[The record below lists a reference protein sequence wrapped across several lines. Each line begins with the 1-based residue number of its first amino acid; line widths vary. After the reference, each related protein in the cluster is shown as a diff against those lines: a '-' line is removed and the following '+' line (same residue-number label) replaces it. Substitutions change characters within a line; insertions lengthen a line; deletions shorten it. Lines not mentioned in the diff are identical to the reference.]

1 MTRKTALTSRLLFT
15 FMVAT
20 ATASGCNTTIIYQA
34 MPMESGEESTT
45 DQDETTDDPESETTG
60 DVEHDTSG
68 TGVDVAPSSSGTT
81 ADESTS
87 TGAGES
93 TGAIDMTT
101 GTTGDESGT
110 TDDPCTSGEESTGAP
125 LKPLGISCTADDECE
140 SGACVFAGYGVP
152 RCSIACTLNTLD
164 DCAVQGYPGLCS
176 WTGEAHWCGGWVPE
190 LSAHFLAGADYQS
203 GPTPAAEGDR
213 HAYLLPAT
221 EAAVTVQV
229 DGAVSW
235 TVYGADTKT
244 LVFPQDGGT
253 SVDLQPAGADYH
265 HWIVI
270 TSNTDAA
277 YSLTIADN
285 L

>member
-1 MTRKTALTSRLLFT
+1 MTRKTATSSRLLLT
-15 FMVAT
+15 LIVAT

-34 MPMESGEESTT
+34 VPVESGEESTT
-45 DQDETTDDPESETTG
+45 GQEDETTGAPESETTG
-60 DVEHDTSG
+60 DLEHDTTCAS
-68 TGVDVAPSSSGTT
+68 VDVAPSSSGTT
-81 ADESTS
+81 ADASTS
-87 TGAGES
+87 TGADETAG
-93 TGAIDMTT
+93 TDTTT
-101 GTTGDESGT
+101 GTTGGASGT
-110 TDDPCTSGEESTGAP
+110 TDEPCTTSEESTGAP
-125 LKPLGISCTADDECE
+125 LKPLGISCTADEECE

-152 RCSIACTLNTLD
+152 RCSVACTLNTPA

-203 GPTPAAEGDR
+203 SPTPAAEGDR

-221 EAAVTVQV
+221 EAPVTVQV
-229 DGAVSW
+229 DGGVSW
-235 TVYGADTKT
+235 IVYGADTKT
-244 LVFPQDGGT
+244 VVFPQEGGT

-277 YSLTIADN
+277 YSLTIANN